1 MVKINPK
8 SKIWFLTRIGREIEW
23 RIEKRK
29 RICLQNLIPS
39 RREREFFSKSWISRG
54 EREFF
59 LQNLDIREH
68 LEKWKFN
75 SPARDRKK
83 WTISS
88 RDFLEIENLVNAC
101 LETSRI
107 TWQWHNLL
115 RTGTTKY
122 HLIPLGNTRT
132 TWPHFVPPI
141 TIWSQGH
148 FRVIPAQSRGM
159 PAKHDL
165 PTKLRGISKKLHL
178 ETSLI
183 WIWHEIF
190 FLEAVTFF
198 DTLHCG
204 LFFVCFWN
212 KGQLWQR
219 LPIPLC
225 HTYSESSGR
234 ALSHGTT
241 QYMTYLLKK
250 LTATRFRG
258 PREQWF
264 WGSELQIT

>member
-39 RREREFFSKSWISRG
+39 RREREFFPKSWISRG

-101 LETSRI
+101 YAIYEVNCFAISLFNKILHPSNTPQSNLTACLRSQSGWWGMETGSCKIKLMGKSRMRKKRRQAGWI
-107 TWQWHNLL
+107 F
-115 RTGTTKY
+115 
-122 HLIPLGNTRT
+122 
-132 TWPHFVPPI
+132 PHWDSYQCNERNHK
-141 TIWSQGH
+141 T
-148 FRVIPAQSRGM
+148 
-159 PAKHDL
+159 
-165 PTKLRGISKKLHL
+165 
-178 ETSLI
+178 
-183 WIWHEIF
+183 
-190 FLEAVTFF
+190 
-198 DTLHCG
+198 
-204 LFFVCFWN
+204 
-212 KGQLWQR
+212 
-219 LPIPLC
+219 
-225 HTYSESSGR
+225 SESEHR
-234 ALSHGTT
+234 E
-241 QYMTYLLKK
+241 
-250 LTATRFRG
+250 LTECRYG
-258 PREQWF
+258 NNYEQPCQK
-264 WGSELQIT
+264 SAI